1 MKQFVIRNL
10 DRYRRQSKNPAG
22 PAELKSLYIPKSGGA
37 AIVEVPLADD
47 SYTPVAVLL
56 GKLRIPV
63 SCSPE
68 LDETTYHVALPPAP
82 DLPGCVSVEYR
93 NADKIDFQVPD
104 AMRKQCPGSLRD
116 LVDMARR
123 LESENKLPKAL
134 ACVNTILA
142 IDPDNFEGNF
152 RKGRILE
159 KQNLNEA
166 ARVYSLRAFEVR
178 PRHYRPATTL
188 GRIAMKEKRFDL
200 AIHYYRLVS
209 DRCDTYVEACTSIAK
224 ALSNL
229 DRTFEAIEYYE
240 KAVAH
245 CPDKLSYRR
254 DAARLMAKTGLL
266 DEAIEIYEKLSVIEG
281 TNITRELNDA
291 YRSRMLSKDT
301 PPAIRY
307 RGAFSAERDICICC
321 GPDENI
327 IAFAQATAE
336 RISQQ
341 TGCSVDIMHSGLNVV
356 PAPVSVSRKQ
366 YECCL
371 ILPPALLDPNFR
383 APSAILKFSYLDDN
397 QMESIDESASYQRY
411 ETWVNGIVN
420 LY

>member
-1 MKQFVIRNL
+1 MKQFVIRNF

-22 PAELKSLYIPKSGGA
+22 PAELKFLSIPKAGEA

-63 SCSPE
+63 SCSPD

-82 DLPGCVSVEYR
+82 NLPGSVSVEYR
-93 NADKIDFQVPD
+93 SAGTTDFQVPD
-104 AMRKQCPGSLRD
+104 AMRKQCPASLRD

-123 LESENKLPKAL
+123 LESEKKLPKAL

-166 ARVYSLRAFEVR
+166 AKVYSLRAFKVR
-178 PRHYRPATTL
+178 PGHYRPATTL

-200 AIHYYRLVS
+200 AMHYYRLVS

-229 DRTFEAIEYYE
+229 DRTFEAIEYCE

-245 CPDKLSYRR
+245 CPDKWSYHR

-266 DEAIEIYEKLSVIEG
+266 DEAIAIYEKLSVIEG

-291 YRSRMLSKDT
+291 CRSRVLSKNT
-301 PPAIRY
+301 PAIRY

-321 GPDENI
+321 GPDDGM

-336 RISQQ
+336 KISKH
-341 TGCSVDIMHSGLNVV
+341 TGCCVDIMHSGLSVV

-371 ILPPALLDPNFR
+371 ILPQALLDPNFR
-383 APSAILKFSYLDDN
+383 APSSILKFSYLDDN
-397 QMESIDESASYQRY
+397 QLESIDESVAYQRY
-411 ETWVNGIVN
+411 ETWVNEVVG
-420 LY
+420 L